1 MTEAPETDPFT
12 FSSRLFL
19 TYFLAGLAFVAADK
33 SAYVLGLSF
42 VGWVIFT
49 VRLIWRFGKR
59 GALALAGA
67 PLAFYWAFPIWL
79 GPAGARD
86 IVV

>member
-1 MTEAPETDPFT
+1 MTDAPETDPFT

-33 SAYVLGLSF
+33 SRYILAVSF
-42 VGWVIFT
+42 VAWAVFT

-67 PLAFYWAFPIWL
+67 PLAFYWAFLIWL
-79 GPAGARD
+79 GSAGAHD